1 MSYSNKLKI
10 INVVGA
16 RPNFVKIAPLMA
28 QYKNIP
34 EISPILVHTGQH
46 YDKKMS
52 DSFFE
57 QLGIPMPDINL
68 EVGSNSHAVQTADIM
83 KKFEPV
89 VLKHQPNMVLVVG
102 DVNST
107 LACALVAAKMGIK
120 VAHVEAGLRSF
131 DRTMPEEINR
141 ILTDAVSDYLFV
153 SEPSGVEN
161 LKREGIPD
169 KKIFF
174 VGNVMVDTLINHIE
188 KADQSNILQQ
198 LGIKKRNYVLV
209 TLHRPATTDNINVL
223 RDILL
228 VLKEISHDINVIMP
242 MHPRTKRMIKD
253 FNLLHFIEDLP
264 GVLPIEPLEYIDFL
278 RLMKDAKVVLTD
290 SGGIQEETT
299 ILNIPCL
306 TLRENTERPITLGIG
321 TNTIVG
327 VDPERILK
335 GFKQAMNGAKLTSER
350 PELWDGRAAERVVE
364 VLLRKSTM

>member
-1 MSYSNKLKI
+1 M
-10 INVVGA
+10 
-16 RPNFVKIAPLMA
+16 
-28 QYKNIP
+28 
-34 EISPILVHTGQH
+34 H
-46 YDKKMS
+46 
-52 DSFFE
+52 
-57 QLGIPMPDINL
+57 
-68 EVGSNSHAVQTADIM
+68 
-83 KKFEPV
+83 
-89 VLKHQPNMVLVVG
+89 
-102 DVNST
+102 
-107 LACALVAAKMGIK
+107 
-120 VAHVEAGLRSF
+120 
-131 DRTMPEEINR
+131 
-141 ILTDAVSDYLFV
+141 AVSDYLFV

-198 LGIKKRNYVLV
+198 MEIKKRNYVLV

-264 GVLPIEPLEYIDFL
+264 GVLAIKPLEYIDFL
-278 RLMKDAKVVLTD
+278 RLMKDAKVVLID

-306 TLRENTERPITLGIG
+306 TLRNNTERPITVEVG
-321 TNTIVG
+321 TNIIVG
-327 VDPERILK
+327 TEPDRILYKFKNVINK
-335 GFKQAMNGAKLTSER
+335 GDLKYRT
-350 PELWDGRAAERVVE
+350 PDLWDGKAAERIID
-364 VLLRKSTM
+364 VLLSNVLN